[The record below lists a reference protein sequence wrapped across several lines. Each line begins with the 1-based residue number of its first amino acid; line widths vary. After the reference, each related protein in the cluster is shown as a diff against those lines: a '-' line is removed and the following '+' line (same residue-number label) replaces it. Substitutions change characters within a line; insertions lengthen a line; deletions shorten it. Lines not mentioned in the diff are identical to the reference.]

1 MAYQF
6 SHLPHIKN
14 VEAGREKYDPMHQS
28 IFEVAFDLP
37 HGIEKHPDI
46 YGKFTLDDTLLLS
59 QQVVSISGLDALQ
72 KVAGVNS
79 QKFLGVDVSF
89 LNPVLDSTTAEFSIV
104 FNLNLKNK
112 TDAYVL
118 NLFKAWGRLSYDI
131 GNGTRTLKRDYTCD
145 RMRIAEANR
154 DGTVWRV
161 VVFHDVFITAIA
173 GLDTLDYNS
182 SDARQ
187 LTVTFRADYWDEK
200 TAKYLIGED
209 FEAEI
214 ETPSQE

>member
-1 MAYQF
+1 MASQI

-14 VEAGREKYDPMHQS
+14 VKAGMEKWDPMHQS
-28 IFEVAFDLP
+28 IFEV
-37 HGIEKHPDI
+37 G
-46 YGKFTLDDTLLLS
+46 FTVPGALADQGFTGDELEILS

-89 LNPVLDSTTAEFSIV
+89 LNPTLDSTTAEFSIV
-104 FNLNLKNK
+104 FNLNLRNT

-131 GNGTRTLKRDYTCD
+131 GNGKRTLKKDYTCD
-145 RMRIAEANR
+145 TMHISEANR
-154 DGTVWRV
+154 DGTVWREV
-161 VVFHDVFITAIA
+161 IFKDVFITALT
-173 GLDTLDYNS
+173 GLDSLDYSS

-187 LTVTFRADYWDEK
+187 LTVTFRADYWEEK
-200 TAKYLIGED
+200 TDHYQIGVD
-209 FEAEI
+209 
-214 ETPSQE
+214 

>member
-1 MAYQF
+1 MATQI

-14 VEAGREKYDPMHQS
+14 VKAGMEKWDPMHQS
-28 IFEVAFDLP
+28 IYEV
-37 HGIEKHPDI
+37 G
-46 YGKFTLDDTLLLS
+46 FTVPGALADQGFTGDELAILS

-104 FNLNLKNK
+104 FNLNLRNT

-131 GNGTRTLKRDYTCD
+131 GNGRRTLKKDYTCD
-145 RMRIAEANR
+145 TMHISEANR
-154 DGTVWRV
+154 DGTVWREII
-161 VVFHDVFITAIA
+161 FKDVFITALA

-187 LTVTFRADYWDEK
+187 LTVTFRADYWEEK
-200 TAKYLIGED
+200 TANYVIGGDNE
-209 FEAEI
+209 
-214 ETPSQE
+214 

>member
-1 MAYQF
+1 MATQI

-14 VEAGREKYDPMHQS
+14 VKAGMEKWDPMHQS
-28 IFEVAFDLP
+28 IFEV
-37 HGIEKHPDI
+37 G
-46 YGKFTLDDTLLLS
+46 FTVPGALADQGFTGDELEILS

-72 KVAGVNS
+72 KIAGVNS

-89 LNPVLDSTTAEFSIV
+89 LNPTLDSTTAEFSIV
-104 FNLNLKNK
+104 FNLNLRNT

-131 GNGTRTLKRDYTCD
+131 GNGKRTLKKDYTCD
-145 RMRIAEANR
+145 TMHISEANR
-154 DGTVWRV
+154 DGTVWREV
-161 VVFHDVFITAIA
+161 IFKDVFITALA

-187 LTVTFRADYWDEK
+187 LTVTFRADYWEEK
-200 TAKYLIGED
+200 TANYVIGGDNE
-209 FEAEI
+209 
-214 ETPSQE
+214 